1 MSTELIAQFD
11 TLAVIAPG
19 GAVTPFTEE
28 VQQALCIKLNRK
40 AGGATGIAHMIMH
53 AINSGDTDT
62 LDQAAA
68 VAFELAEELQK
79 LANIAGQLKAA
90 QAA

>member
-1 MSTELIAQFD
+1 MSTELIAQLD
-11 TLAVIAPG
+11 ALAIFST
-19 GAVTPFTEE
+19 GAVVAPYTEE

-40 AGGATGIAHMIMH
+40 AGGASGIAHMIMH
-53 AINSGDTDT
+53 AINSGDTDV

-68 VAFELAEELQK
+68 VAFELAEDLQK
-79 LANIAGQLKAA
+79 LACIAGQIKVA

>member
-1 MSTELIAQFD
+1 MSHELIAQLD
-11 TLAVIAPG
+11 ALATLSS
-19 GAVTPFTEE
+19 GAVVTTFTEE

-40 AGGATGIAHMIMH
+40 SGGAAGIAHMIMH
-53 AINSGDTDT
+53 AINSGDHDT
-62 LDQAAA
+62 LAQAAD

-79 LANIAGQLKAA
+79 LACIAGQIKTA

>member
-11 TLAVIAPG
+11 TLALLATA
-19 GAVTPFTEE
+19 GAVTPFTED

-40 AGGATGIAHMIMH
+40 AGGASGVAHMIMH
-53 AINSGDTDT
+53 AINSGDHDT

-79 LANIAGQLKAA
+79 LACIAGQIKTA

>member
-1 MSTELIAQFD
+1 MSTELIAQLD
-11 TLAVIAPG
+11 TLATISTG
-19 GAVTPFTEE
+19 GVVAPFTEE

-40 AGGATGIAHMIMH
+40 AGGAAGIAHLIMH
-53 AINSGDTDT
+53 AINSGDHDT
-62 LDQAAA
+62 LEQAAA

-79 LANIAGQLKAA
+79 LACIAGQIKTA